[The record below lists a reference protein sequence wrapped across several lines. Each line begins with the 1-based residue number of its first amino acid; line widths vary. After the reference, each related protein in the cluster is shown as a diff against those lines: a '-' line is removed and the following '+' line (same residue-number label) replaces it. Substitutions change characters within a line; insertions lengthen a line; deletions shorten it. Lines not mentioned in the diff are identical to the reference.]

1 MAALIGIGIQVHGGA
16 VGHLCTRVRILV
28 GDSCCRLT
36 GGAFGQLMPEALDV
50 QLHLRTAPLGAHQI
64 RHSDHSLAA
73 ILAVGGNAK
82 VGCDLADDVAHNG
95 RCQQGRVVRSGV
107 VGVIQHHIDDDLR
120 VVGGQD
126 SGKGRNLLV
135 VAISAAVHVQ
145 LFGSAGLAADT
156 VAGHIGILA
165 AAGAV
170 AHLIFHDLADHIAG
184 ALADDLTA
192 HIGTDFLDHVAI
204 CIGDLIHHMGR
215 DQIAA
220 VDGCGHSGAH
230 LQRGDGHCL
239 TKGRGSQLHFAQ
251 LVGLIILHEAR
262 LTGQIHAG
270 AAGKAKGIEVV
281 IEGLGANA
289 LAQLDIVDI
298 AALPQSFG
306 QCDGAVGF
314 VACAVVGLLCHA
326 VSTGAGKGGVDVCKA
341 GVHAHGRGDHL
352 EHTAGVVQLGDGLVF
367 PLDIAEVAGVI
378 ALLVQNAVAVCVLQL
393 VAVLILFVDAVQLRL
408 SAHQLVEVIQICA
421 VVQRVVG
428 VKIRLGS
435 HGKDGT
441 GLDVHHDG
449 AAAVLHR
456 VGCNGFVQI
465 PFHDLLHIHI
475 QRKHQIGAIL
485 GCKGGGILV
494 RNGVAVGIALGNGAA
509 IHTGQR
515 GLIGFFQTVSTNAV
529 RIGKAQHCRC
539 KRSVGVIA
547 LEALLAADR
556 DVALAGGLSGTL
568 VCLVELGNVGFD
580 GQLDSVIRLGGQHLI
595 LGVRLGKCIINLL
608 VLGLVRFRGS
618 VHRVQTFAV
627 AGKQAQG
634 QFPADL
640 GAHSRVQ
647 RAHRLLI
654 LAGGGI

>member
-82 VGCDLADDVAHNG
+82 VRCDLADDVAHNG

-120 VVGGQD
+120 VVGRQD
-126 SGKGRNLLV
+126 SGKGCHLLV
-135 VAISAAVHVQ
+135 VTVGTAVHVQ

-192 HIGTDFLDHVAI
+192 HIGTDLLDHVAI

-262 LTGQIHAG
+262 LTGQVHAG

-298 AALPQSFG
+298 AALTQSFG

-378 ALLVQNAVAVCVLQL
+378 ALLVQNA

-580 GQLDSVIRLGGQHLI
+580 GQLDSVVHLGGQHLI
-595 LGVRLGKCIINLL
+595 PGVRLGKCIVNLL

-618 VHRVQTFAV
+618 VHRIQTFAV

-640 GAHSRVQ
+640 GAHGRVQ

>member
-1 MAALIGIGIQVHGGA
+1 MHIQ
-16 VGHLCTRVRILV
+16 L
-28 GDSCCRLT
+28 
-36 GGAFGQLMPEALDV
+36 
-50 QLHLRTAPLGAHQI
+50 LG
-64 RHSDHSLAA
+64 ST
-73 ILAVGGNAK
+73 
-82 VGCDLADDVAHNG
+82 
-95 RCQQGRVVRSGV
+95 
-107 VGVIQHHIDDDLR
+107 
-120 VVGGQD
+120 
-126 SGKGRNLLV
+126 
-135 VAISAAVHVQ
+135 
-145 LFGSAGLAADT
+145 GLAADA
-156 VAGHIGILA
+156 VAGHIGVFA

-170 AHLIFHDLADHIAG
+170 AHLVLHHLPDDIAG

-192 HIGTDFLDHVAI
+192 HVCADLLNDVAVG
-204 CIGDLIHHMGR
+204 IGDLIHHMGG
-215 DQIAA
+215 DQISA
-220 VDGCGHSGAH
+220 VDGGRNGGAH
-230 LQRGDGHCL
+230 LQRGDGHGL
-239 TKGRGSQLHFAQ
+239 TEGGGSQLHLAQ
-251 LVGLIILHEAR
+251 LVGAVVLHKVGLA
-262 LTGQIHAG
+262 GQVHPSAG
-270 AAGKAKGIEVV
+270 GKAEGIEVV
-281 IEGLGANA
+281 IELLRTDTLPQLDVVDVAA
-289 LAQLDIVDI
+289 LAQRLGHIE
-298 AALPQSFG
+298 Q
-306 QCDGAVGF
+306 AVRL
-314 VACAVVGLLCHA
+314 APCAVVGLLGNTVRA
-326 VSTGAGKGGVDVCKA
+326 GAGKGGVHGRHA
-341 GVHAHGRGDHL
+341 GVNAHSGGDDL
-352 EHTAGVVQLGDGLVF
+352 EHRARVVQLGDGLVF
-367 PLDIAEVAGVI
+367 PQDIPVVAGIVRF
-378 ALLVQNAVAVCVLQL
+378 LVQNFVALFIGDVVAVG
-393 VAVLILFVDAVQLRL
+393 ILFVDAVQLRL

-580 GQLDSVIRLGGQHLI
+580 GQLDSVVHLGGQHLI
-595 LGVRLGKCIINLL
+595 LGVRLGKCIVNLL

-618 VHRVQTFAV
+618 VHRAQTFAV

-640 GAHSRVQ
+640 GAHGRVQ

-654 LAGGGI
+654 LTGGGI

>member
-1 MAALIGIGIQVHGGA
+1 
-16 VGHLCTRVRILV
+16 
-28 GDSCCRLT
+28 
-36 GGAFGQLMPEALDV
+36 
-50 QLHLRTAPLGAHQI
+50 
-64 RHSDHSLAA
+64 
-73 ILAVGGNAK
+73 
-82 VGCDLADDVAHNG
+82 
-95 RCQQGRVVRSGV
+95 
-107 VGVIQHHIDDDLR
+107 
-120 VVGGQD
+120 
-126 SGKGRNLLV
+126 
-135 VAISAAVHVQ
+135 
-145 LFGSAGLAADT
+145 
-156 VAGHIGILA
+156 
-165 AAGAV
+165 
-170 AHLIFHDLADHIAG
+170 
-184 ALADDLTA
+184 
-192 HIGTDFLDHVAI
+192 
-204 CIGDLIHHMGR
+204 MGR

-220 VDGCGHSGAH
+220 VDGRGHSGAH

-262 LTGQIHAG
+262 LTGQVHAG

-298 AALPQSFG
+298 AALTQSFG

-449 AAAVLHR
+449 AAAVFHR

-580 GQLDSVIRLGGQHLI
+580 GQLDSVVHLSGQHLI
-595 LGVRLGKCIINLL
+595 LGVRLGKCIVNLL

-640 GAHSRVQ
+640 GAHGRVQ

>member
-126 SGKGRNLLV
+126 SGKGCHLLV
-135 VAISAAVHVQ
+135 VAVGTAVHVQ

-165 AAGAV
+165 AAGTGT
-170 AHLIFHDLADHIAG
+170 HLIFHDLADHIAG

-192 HIGTDFLDHVAI
+192 HIGTDLLDHVAI

-262 LTGQIHAG
+262 LTGQVHAG

-298 AALPQSFG
+298 AALTQSFG
-306 QCDGAVGF
+306 QRDGAVGF

-352 EHTAGVVQLGDGLVF
+352 EHTAGIVQLGDGLVF

-529 RIGKAQHCRC
+529 RIGKAQHCRR

-580 GQLDSVIRLGGQHLI
+580 GQLDSVVHLGGQHLI
-595 LGVRLGKCIINLL
+595 LGVRLGKCIVNLL

-640 GAHSRVQ
+640 GAHGRVQ